1 MQRPL
6 LLVACLLVLPALHD
20 EAGAVSAQAIPPGR
34 LDEASADIL
43 SITLS
48 EAQRQV
54 LSRSPELLAE
64 RREIEIARGQLTQAR
79 VLAPNPELDLRAPGG
94 WSNGA
99 IDEFEISLS
108 QELEVAGQRRQRIR
122 AADFG
127 LSRSEATVDDAI
139 RRTLAD
145 ASHAFFEALA
155 AQERLTVVT
164 ELDSLNRRLVEVTR
178 IQTREGE
185 ISVMDANLAEIEAGR
200 ARARRLAAEREALA
214 ARLELKRLI
223 GIPPGQE
230 IRLVAGPGD
239 LAEPADLNP
248 DVLLSLALSR
258 RPDLA
263 AWSRAMEEADARAT
277 LARREAIPS
286 PRVGVFIEREERHPA
301 VGGTPDPRTG
311 LGSPRVGVG
320 VSLPIPLFQRNQGIV
335 AENRARSEQARY
347 HREATELA
355 IRAEVM
361 AALDAYRSAGE
372 EIRVLEE
379 EALLPARENQRLLDV
394 AFQEGRIALPTLLLL
409 RNQLLDAEL
418 SYWDAWLAAHRA
430 LVDLQSATATLG
442 ANTTP
447 DSMGDPR

>member
-1 MQRPL
+1 MQRSL
-6 LLVACLLVLPALHD
+6 LLVACLVALPALHD
-20 EAGAVSAQAIPPGR
+20 EAGAAPVQAVPPGR
-34 LDEASADIL
+34 LDEASADTL

-48 EAQRQV
+48 EAQRQA

-64 RREIEIARGQLTQAR
+64 RQDIEIARGQLTQAR
-79 VLAPNPELDLRAPGG
+79 VLAPNPDLELRAPGG
-94 WSNGA
+94 WSDGA
-99 IDEFEISLS
+99 IGEFEIFLS
-108 QELEVAGQRRQRIR
+108 QEVEVAGQRRRRIR

-127 LSRSEATVDDAI
+127 LLRSEATVDDAI

-145 ASHAFFEALA
+145 AGRAFFEALA
-155 AQERLTVVT
+155 AQERLAVVI
-164 ELDSLNRRLVEVTR
+164 ELDSLNQRLVEVTR
-178 IQTREGE
+178 IQAREGE

-200 ARARRLAAEREALA
+200 ARARRLAAEREAVA
-214 ARLELKRLI
+214 ARLDLQRLI
-223 GIPPGQE
+223 GIPPQQE
-230 IRLVAGPGD
+230 IRLVAGPAD

-248 DVLLSLALSR
+248 DALLSLALNR

-263 AWSRAMEEADARAT
+263 VWTRAMEEADAQAA
-277 LARREAIPS
+277 LARREAIPN
-286 PRVGVFIEREERHPA
+286 PRIGVFIEREERFPA
-301 VGGTPDPRTG
+301 VGETPGSRAD
-311 LGSPRVGVG
+311 LGSPRVGFG

-355 IRAEVM
+355 IRTEVM

-379 EALLPARENQRLLDV
+379 EVLLPARENQRLLDV

-409 RNQLLDAEL
+409 RNQLLDTEL
-418 SYWDAWLAAHRA
+418 GYWDAWLAARRA

-442 ANTTP
+442 VETAP
-447 DSMGDPR
+447 DSTGDPR

>member
-1 MQRPL
+1 
-6 LLVACLLVLPALHD
+6 
-20 EAGAVSAQAIPPGR
+20 
-34 LDEASADIL
+34 
-43 SITLS
+43 
-48 EAQRQV
+48 
-54 LSRSPELLAE
+54 
-64 RREIEIARGQLTQAR
+64 
-79 VLAPNPELDLRAPGG
+79 
-94 WSNGA
+94 
-99 IDEFEISLS
+99 
-108 QELEVAGQRRQRIR
+108 
-122 AADFG
+122 
-127 LSRSEATVDDAI
+127 
-139 RRTLAD
+139 
-145 ASHAFFEALA
+145 
-155 AQERLTVVT
+155 
-164 ELDSLNRRLVEVTR
+164 
-178 IQTREGE
+178 
-185 ISVMDANLAEIEAGR
+185 
-200 ARARRLAAEREALA
+200 
-214 ARLELKRLI
+214 
-223 GIPPGQE
+223 
-230 IRLVAGPGD
+230 
-239 LAEPADLNP
+239 
-248 DVLLSLALSR
+248 
-258 RPDLA
+258 
-263 AWSRAMEEADARAT
+263 MEEADARAT

-355 IRAEVM
+355 IRTEVM

-379 EALLPARENQRLLDV
+379 EVLLPARENQRLLDV